1 MTNPVSIEQAEGPK
15 KVKAFLSGS
24 IPAPALSTTPHKYEL
39 PVLKFHVDSCSPLAG
54 LHKEQENSAAEEGS
68 CGADIE
74 STILLVVQ
82 ASQLYSFL
90 QPVFTHDISK
100 AKKKTKKKYGFG

>member
-24 IPAPALSTTPHKYEL
+24 IPAPALSTTPHTYEL
-39 PVLKFHVDSCSPLAG
+39 PVVKFHVDSCSSLAG
-54 LHKEQENSAAEEGS
+54 LHKEQDNSPADKGG
-68 CGADIE
+68 CGTGME
-74 STILLVVQ
+74 SAILPVAQ

-90 QPVFTHDISK
+90 HPVLTHDISK
-100 AKKKTKKKYGFG
+100 AKKKTKK